1 MVCPLLSFS
10 GSRPEPFAVA
20 QGSESS
26 ALSTPRVRL
35 PPQRRVCRAPPQGR
49 ARQRRETREQ
59 GCHGQNPLGVGPC
72 FTRALSRAATRNA
85 DHALPGVTARMGGSD
100 FHASLPAS
108 SLLHLFAGA
117 RFPRTDARISLVTA
131 CSRCQARYGLGPRGA
146 PVPLAMTRHGLL
158 PAGGTNP
165 SALPTVLF
173 GAQHLKGRLHPLP
186 LHLACA
192 SAEASTR
199 LLPVTQ
205 QGSILGSRL
214 TITQAGFT
222 PARSRGLARPHCPRN
237 STTRFSAAAGRGPRS
252 ARIRAK
258 RRAIPA
264 SACRR
269 RRNGDEESR
278 WCAGRRSPRPAHHR
292 LHGRCFLCPPRD
304 SSTPGSSNDRFRSRL
319 ASLARSNLIRWA
331 SVHWLLAVVEL
342 GPLSNRRC
350 A

>member
-1 MVCPLLSFS
+1 MTGRHSSYGWLRLPRITARVLAFTLVRGCPLPADRCADLPGYRVFSIPISTRS
-10 GSRPEPFAVA
+10 GSTRPRTP
-20 QGSESS
+20 GSI
-26 ALSTPRVRL
+26 
-35 PPQRRVCRAPPQGR
+35 
-49 ARQRRETREQ
+49 
-59 GCHGQNPLGVGPC
+59 
-72 FTRALSRAATRNA
+72 RAARHDATR
-85 DHALPGVTARMGGSD
+85 V
-100 FHASLPAS
+100 
-108 SLLHLFAGA
+108 
-117 RFPRTDARISLVTA
+117 VA
-131 CSRCQARYGLGPRGA
+131 CR
-146 PVPLAMTRHGLL
+146 
-158 PAGGTNP
+158 GTNP

-186 LHLACA
+186 LHLACFRA
-192 SAEASTR
+192 YATTR
-199 LLPVTQ
+199 LLPVTP

-222 PARSRGLARPHCPRN
+222 LARSRGLARPHCPRN

-269 RRNGDEESR
+269 RRNGDEDSR
-278 WCAGRRSPRPAHHR
+278 WCAGRGSPRPAHHR

-350 A
+350 V